1 MGAVEHLEQVVVVE
15 VLVKLLGDGLELLE
29 IDGSVL
35 VLVVERKHAAESVF
49 GLGFTNLRADDAE
62 EFLEADWLVLV
73 SKRVDERKDEGI
85 SLIQAQFLEDLV
97 DLSRIDGSTSVL
109 VEHLEGT
116 LEVLVVLGSEAIF
129 PGKLGR
135 GFGGLGGLRLGCS
148 AHKICIN

>member
-85 SLIQAQFLEDLV
+85 SLIQA
-97 DLSRIDGSTSVL
+97 
-109 VEHLEGT
+109 
-116 LEVLVVLGSEAIF
+116 
-129 PGKLGR
+129 
-135 GFGGLGGLRLGCS
+135 
-148 AHKICIN
+148 